1 MYNNLD
7 YMVMKMKKIND
18 DIARTVVV
26 SVKPTLLSQDRLV
39 RFVGRLP
46 TNPAL
51 RRTLTK
57 S

>member
-1 MYNNLD
+1 
-7 YMVMKMKKIND
+7 MKMKKIND
-18 DIARTVVV
+18 DIARPVVV
-26 SVKPTLLSQDRLV
+26 SVKPTFLSQDRLN
-39 RFVGRLP
+39 RCVGRLP

>member
-1 MYNNLD
+1 
-7 YMVMKMKKIND
+7 MKMKKIND
-18 DIARTVVV
+18 DIVRPVVV
-26 SVKPTLLSQDRLV
+26 SVKPTFLSQDRLV
-39 RFVGRLP
+39 RFVDRLP